1 MAERHDEIKSFCH
14 KLLLLVLTSLDL
26 LCKSGRYL
34 LSNLLRILRNCV
46 VLFLVFVFVIVSV
59 SILFKATKSGSG
71 SPSTSSR
78 QVVQGKSLTWREFQI
93 LKCQKTPKLSFGS
106 FGETKG
112 FTAIL
117 GKSQYP
123 FSPGQLFKREG
134 VGSLPSQG
142 APGLEKIPDLTD
154 SLNFI
159 WYPEKSVFYV
169 RIHNKRSYKP
179 AWSLQGS
186 IGLSSRSPGVR
197 IRPDSMD
204 FRCRKNTF
212 DTRKTLVAV
221 AANVHFVVNFPQS
234 GKGQGLHTYQENAQI
249 SLKKVDLSDGGVDD
263 FFGGNFVVFSET
275 KLVVVVTA
283 NTQFVKIY
291 RKGILELHTHQGN
304 AVIYLKKVK
313 IFFDTRKT
321 LVAATANVHFV
332 LSNPWYRLELEL
344 HTSQEDARISLKKV
358 VHLSDG
364 GVDNFLRR
372 IVVDFSETELGVAV
386 TAKAKSVKVYR
397 KGTLKLHTH
406 QENTMIYL
414 KKVESFFDTRK
425 TLVAATTNVHFVLM
439 NTRYRLELLHTS
451 QENARIS
458 LKKVVDL
465 SDGGVDNFLRRIVVD
480 FSETTLVVAMT
491 ANAQFVKIYQKGM
504 LELHTRQEN
513 AVIYLK
519 KVKIFFDTRKTLVV
533 ATANV
538 HFVLINL
545 RCRLELE
552 LHTSQENARI
562 SLKKIVN
569 LSYRGVDDFLRRT
582 VVDFFGIEL
591 VVAVTANAQFVKIYR
606 KGVLELHTHQEN
618 AVIYLK
624 KVKIFFDTRET
635 LVVVAANV
643 HFVLI
648 NPQCRLDSE
657 LRSSHGNARI
667 SLKKAVDL
675 SDGGV
680 DDFFE
685 GNVADPFKTKLVVAV
700 TANAQFVEIFRK
712 GTSELHTHR
721 GNAVIYPKK
730 VKIFFDTMK
739 ILVAMA
745 ANVHL
750 VLINPRCRLEPEL
763 HTSQKNFLDMT
774 VNKVT
779 GGRSDVYLY
788 RRNRPP

>member
-1 MAERHDEIKSFCH
+1 MGSARVNNNKTSLTLLLFKHVVRIKMAERHDEIKSFCH

-234 GKGQGLHTYQENAQI
+234 WKGQGLHTYQENAQI

-291 RKGILELHTHQGN
+291 RKGILELHTHQG
-304 AVIYLKKVK
+304 
-313 IFFDTRKT
+313 
-321 LVAATANVHFV
+321 
-332 LSNPWYRLELEL
+332 
-344 HTSQEDARISLKKV
+344 
-358 VHLSDG
+358 
-364 GVDNFLRR
+364 
-372 IVVDFSETELGVAV
+372 
-386 TAKAKSVKVYR
+386 
-397 KGTLKLHTH
+397 
-406 QENTMIYL
+406 
-414 KKVESFFDTRK
+414 
-425 TLVAATTNVHFVLM
+425 
-439 NTRYRLELLHTS
+439 
-451 QENARIS
+451 
-458 LKKVVDL
+458 
-465 SDGGVDNFLRRIVVD
+465 
-480 FSETTLVVAMT
+480 
-491 ANAQFVKIYQKGM
+491 
-504 LELHTRQEN
+504 
-513 AVIYLK
+513 
-519 KVKIFFDTRKTLVV
+519 
-533 ATANV
+533 
-538 HFVLINL
+538 
-545 RCRLELE
+545 
-552 LHTSQENARI
+552 
-562 SLKKIVN
+562 
-569 LSYRGVDDFLRRT
+569 
-582 VVDFFGIEL
+582 
-591 VVAVTANAQFVKIYR
+591 
-606 KGVLELHTHQEN
+606 N

>member
-1 MAERHDEIKSFCH
+1 MELRLGSARVNNNKTSLTLLFFKHVVRIKMAESHDEIKSFCH
-14 KLLLLVLTSLDL
+14 KFLLLVLTSLDL

-59 SILFKATKSGSG
+59 SILFKATKSGLG

-212 DTRKTLVAV
+212 DMRKTLVAV
-221 AANVHFVVNFPQS
+221 AANVHFFLINQ
-234 GKGQGLHTYQENAQI
+234 
-249 SLKKVDLSDGGVDD
+249 
-263 FFGGNFVVFSET
+263 
-275 KLVVVVTA
+275 
-283 NTQFVKIY
+283 
-291 RKGILELHTHQGN
+291 RC
-304 AVIYLKKVK
+304 
-313 IFFDTRKT
+313 
-321 LVAATANVHFV
+321 
-332 LSNPWYRLELEL
+332 RLELEL
-344 HTSQEDARISLKKV
+344 HTHQENAVIYLKRVKIFFDTKKTLVAVAANAHFVLINPRCRLDLALHTSQENARISLKKV

-364 GVDNFLRR
+364 GV
-372 IVVDFSETELGVAV
+372 V
-386 TAKAKSVKVYR
+386 
-397 KGTLKLHTH
+397 
-406 QENTMIYL
+406 
-414 KKVESFFDTRK
+414 
-425 TLVAATTNVHFVLM
+425 
-439 NTRYRLELLHTS
+439 
-451 QENARIS
+451 
-458 LKKVVDL
+458 
-465 SDGGVDNFLRRIVVD
+465 
-480 FSETTLVVAMT
+480 
-491 ANAQFVKIYQKGM
+491 
-504 LELHTRQEN
+504 
-513 AVIYLK
+513 
-519 KVKIFFDTRKTLVV
+519 
-533 ATANV
+533 
-538 HFVLINL
+538 
-545 RCRLELE
+545 
-552 LHTSQENARI
+552 
-562 SLKKIVN
+562 
-569 LSYRGVDDFLRRT
+569 DFLRRT
-582 VVDFFGIEL
+582 VEDFFGMEL
-591 VVAVTANAQFVKIYR
+591 VVAATANTQFVKIYR
-606 KGVLELHTHQEN
+606 KGTLELHMHQGN
-618 AVIYLK
+618 SVIYLK

-635 LVVVAANV
+635 LVAVTANAHFILINPRCRLELELHTSQENAWISLKKVVHLSDREVDDFLRRIVVDFFGTELVVAVTANVQFEKNYRKGSLELHTHQENAVIYPKKEKIFFDTRKTLVAMAANV

-648 NPQCRLDSE
+648 
-657 LRSSHGNARI
+657 H
-667 SLKKAVDL
+667 
-675 SDGGV
+675 
-680 DDFFE
+680 
-685 GNVADPFKTKLVVAV
+685 
-700 TANAQFVEIFRK
+700 
-712 GTSELHTHR
+712 
-721 GNAVIYPKK
+721 
-730 VKIFFDTMK
+730 
-739 ILVAMA
+739 
-745 ANVHL
+745 
-750 VLINPRCRLEPEL
+750 PRCRLEPEL

>member
-1 MAERHDEIKSFCH
+1 MQLFQLRLGSARVNNNKTSLTLLFFKHVVRIKMAERHDEIKSFCH

-197 IRPDSMD
+197 IRPDLMD
-204 FRCRKNTF
+204 FRCRKSTF

-249 SLKKVDLSDGGVDD
+249 SLKKFVDLSDGGVDD
-263 FFGGNFVVFSET
+263 FFGGNFVDFFET
-275 KLVVVVTA
+275 KSVVVVTA
-283 NTQFVKIY
+283 NTQFVKI
-291 RKGILELHTHQGN
+291 
-304 AVIYLKKVK
+304 
-313 IFFDTRKT
+313 
-321 LVAATANVHFV
+321 
-332 LSNPWYRLELEL
+332 
-344 HTSQEDARISLKKV
+344 
-358 VHLSDG
+358 
-364 GVDNFLRR
+364 
-372 IVVDFSETELGVAV
+372 
-386 TAKAKSVKVYR
+386 YR

-406 QENTMIYL
+406 QENTMIYP
-414 KKVESFFDTRK
+414 KKIEIFFDTRK

-439 NTRYRLELLHTS
+439 NTWYRLELLHTS
-451 QENARIS
+451 QENAPIS

-480 FSETTLVVAMT
+480 LSETTLVGAMT

-504 LELHTRQEN
+504 LELHTSQEN

-562 SLKKIVN
+562 SLKKVVN
-569 LSYRGVDDFLRRT
+569 LSYGGVDDFLRRI

-591 VVAVTANAQFVKIYR
+591 VVAMTANAQFVKIYC
-606 KGVLELHTHQEN
+606 KGILELHTHQEN

-657 LRSSHGNARI
+657 LCSSQKNARI
-667 SLKKAVDL
+667 SLKKAVNL

-680 DDFFE
+680 DDFFG
-685 GNVADPFKTKLVVAV
+685 GNVADLFKTKLVVAV
-700 TANAQFVEIFRK
+700 TANAQFVKIFRK

-721 GNAVIYPKK
+721 ENAVIYPKK
-730 VKIFFDTMK
+730 VKIFFDMMK

-745 ANVHL
+745 ANVHF
-750 VLINPRCRLEPEL
+750 VLIYPRCRLEPEL
-763 HTSQKNFLDMT
+763 HTSQKIFLDMT